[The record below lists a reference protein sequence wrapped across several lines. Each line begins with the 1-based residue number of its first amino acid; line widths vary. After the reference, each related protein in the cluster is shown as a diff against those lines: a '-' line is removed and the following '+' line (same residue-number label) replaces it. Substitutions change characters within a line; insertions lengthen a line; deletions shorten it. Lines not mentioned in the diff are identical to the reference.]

1 MKVNPQTDQFGA
13 VPQHTDTA
21 KPAAGDQTFNKVL
34 GGAIQVAGQLAST
47 VAGAQGLGLGS
58 LGTSLASGLTG
69 GAGGAGGIGGS
80 GGDPSFQ
87 DLLTL
92 QTQLQRE
99 SLVFNSQ
106 TNISKTDHETRMSAV
121 RNIKA

>member
-13 VPQHTDTA
+13 VPQHTENA
-21 KPAAGDQTFNKVL
+21 QPKAGDQTFNKVL

-69 GAGGAGGIGGS
+69 GALGPGGS
-80 GGDPSFQ
+80 GDPAFT
-87 DLLTL
+87 DLLAL
-92 QTQLQRE
+92 QNQMQRE